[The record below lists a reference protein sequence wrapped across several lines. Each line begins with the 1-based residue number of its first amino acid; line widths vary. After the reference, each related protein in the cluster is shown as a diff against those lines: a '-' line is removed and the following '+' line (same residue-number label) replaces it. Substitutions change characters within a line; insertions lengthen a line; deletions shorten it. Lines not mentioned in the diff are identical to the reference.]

1 MALQFWWPLHTSYG
15 RDNAEDP
22 VVNSSSFQLTIFTG
36 FGWLGDKNCQLTKMQ
51 FRIKFIHEIKNSR
64 RKARESLQRFKEK
77 FSAHWQLFIDFDFK
91 KMWPSH
97 PISYTN
103 INGKQIGGR
112 FKGVWKFK
120 AKNSVGIV
128 VSDVISHKM
137 PSNSSIGH
145 STAIKHSLSQP
156 WAINNRRLIA
166 QRRSGQNSKS
176 DSWETG
182 RFSSNF
188 SQSNFLKMSDHSD
201 QEVEPDFDS
210 SRRFSKDS
218 KHGREEV
225 MAETSQGPGDP
236 GVLRQVGSLRWTS
249 TIIFSLL

>member
-1 MALQFWWPLHTSYG
+1 MCLLISTLIS
-15 RDNAEDP
+15 
-22 VVNSSSFQLTIFTG
+22 
-36 FGWLGDKNCQLTKMQ
+36 
-51 FRIKFIHEIKNSR
+51 HEILQLIWNRWLCEVHCKIGKKFPHLFSR
-64 RKARESLQRFKEK
+64 L
-77 FSAHWQLFIDFDFK
+77 
-91 KMWPSH
+91 
-97 PISYTN
+97 
-103 INGKQIGGR
+103 
-112 FKGVWKFK
+112 
-120 AKNSVGIV
+120 
-128 VSDVISHKM
+128 SDVISHKM